1 MANKTS
7 KNWNVLRKS
16 IYNKQFRLI
25 ESFDTLDEAKDFI
38 NYYVNYLY
46 AKRTDYKI
54 VPIN

>member
-16 IYNKQFRLI
+16 IYTKEFRVI
-25 ESFDTLDEAKDFI
+25 ESFDTLDEAKDCI

-46 AKRTDYKI
+46 AKKTNYKI